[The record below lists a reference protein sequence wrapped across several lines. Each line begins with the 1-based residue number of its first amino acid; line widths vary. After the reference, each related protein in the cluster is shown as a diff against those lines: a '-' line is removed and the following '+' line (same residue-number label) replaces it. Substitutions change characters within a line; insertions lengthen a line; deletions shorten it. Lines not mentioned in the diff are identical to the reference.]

1 MNATIKLDIAN
12 HVNKCPRKCVL
23 YTNIISDYLTHK
35 KDIFLLLPPPSQ
47 FFKQIELSKS
57 KMFE

>member
-35 KDIFLLLPPPSQ
+35 KDIFLLLPSPSQ
-47 FFKQIELSKS
+47 FFKQQT
-57 KMFE
+57 